1 MPSAFFDKELCS
13 LRESITQM
21 GGAVER
27 MLDTAL
33 AALRTGDTGLADKT
47 ILLDKE
53 INEYDN
59 RITNKTILLIATNQP
74 VAGDL
79 RFLAGTLRM
88 AGELE
93 RIGDL
98 SANVARR
105 AKALSVLAAE
115 MIMPDDLDELAVL
128 SRGMLSEAL
137 DAFGRR
143 DAALARNVLERDDL
157 VDDLNRNI
165 RRDMVEEIAKDGPKI
180 HWGLEVIYTA
190 AHLERLGDHAT
201 NLAEEVI
208 YISSGQSIRHC
219 GLPTATQSSSRPDTL
234 AAGGHANRE
243 DLED

>member
-1 MPSAFFDKELCS
+1 MPTAFFDNELCR
-13 LRESITQM
+13 LRESLTQM

-33 AALRTGDTGLADKT
+33 SALRSGDLALADQA
-47 ILLDKE
+47 IFLDKE
-53 INEYDN
+53 INAFDN

-79 RFLAGTLRM
+79 RFLAASLKM

-98 SANVARR
+98 SANLARR
-105 AKALSVLAAE
+105 AKGLAAADARAALPE
-115 MIMPDDLDELAVL
+115 DLDELIIMA
-128 SRGMLSEAL
+128 RNMLSYAL
-137 DAFGRR
+137 DSFAN
-143 DAALARNVLERDDL
+143 RNVDKARQVLEMDDI
-157 VDDLNRNI
+157 VDDLNRQV
-165 RRDMVEEIAKDGPKI
+165 RQLMVEAVAKDGPLI
-180 HWGLEVIYTA
+180 HWGLEVINTA

-208 YISSGQSIRHC
+208 YINSGRNVRHC
-219 GLPTATQSSSRPDTL
+219 GPPS
-234 AAGGHANRE
+234 AAVPAPAAEDLEGRDHTDRE